1 MYTYFFILF
10 HYKVFCQVARSVAD
24 SVADSLTCVCEVFLS
39 WVQMAVAWLDAQ
51 NSDSTQT
58 NEPQEFA
65 KPSCERRP
73 QGRNDELTGLELFP
87 KSIFLKADQK
97 ATLSHFQHWGVS
109 TRILAPLFSNAES
122 RAGRPCLS
130 WSVRNISPWFVSRTR
145 PRA

>member
-1 MYTYFFILF
+1 
-10 HYKVFCQVARSVAD
+10 
-24 SVADSLTCVCEVFLS
+24 
-39 WVQMAVAWLDAQ
+39 MAVAWLDAQ

-130 WSVRNISPWFVSRTR
+130 
-145 PRA
+145 